1 VLNAVGANHVDD
13 FYWMQSARYLH
24 KQRRIQQFFD
34 GISISGVAVIA
45 IRDLAV
51 CGLSVS
57 GRKRRFFQPYLHE
70 KYCFYD
76 GDFSLKFSQR

>member
-1 VLNAVGANHVDD
+1 
-13 FYWMQSARYLH
+13 M
-24 KQRRIQQFFD
+24 
-34 GISISGVAVIA
+34 IA
-45 IRDLAV
+45 IIDLAV

-70 KYCFYD
+70 KYGFYD